1 MKHLKYIFSVLLLVV
16 VVLIFC
22 FQVNYVLTRKLLV
35 LMGIMSTLQASNWSD
50 STLFWLLIGSLVS
63 VKELSRLLMAET
75 KHRTNW
81 EKYFFHINSDEG
93 SKVTNGCGCDV
104 SSGYWVLL
112 ADIIW
117 TFSLVSAHLPLSI
130 EYMNIHFRSGNIH
143 ERCLPATIIIV
154 HRKAL
159 SFLLPDQT
167 LFRNLIPMMLLV
179 YNGVIYY

>member
-1 MKHLKYIFSVLLLVV
+1 
-16 VVLIFC
+16 
-22 FQVNYVLTRKLLV
+22 
-35 LMGIMSTLQASNWSD
+35 
-50 STLFWLLIGSLVS
+50 
-63 VKELSRLLMAET
+63 MAET

-81 EKYFFHINSDEG
+81 EKYFFHINSG

-104 SSGYWVLL
+104 SSLYWVLL

-143 ERCLPATIIIV
+143 QRCLPATIIIIV
-154 HRKAL
+154 YRKSL

-179 YNGVIYY
+179 YTALHNGKISSRQTGISNTFTGLWLWSLPQSPWFRIWFLGILD